1 ARATGGYDG
10 INRRGHDG
18 LDPAPILVGG
28 VLLENL
34 RTSAVVQFW
43 PNRNRLVPKWSSPP
57 RPRLNMLSPLVAP
70 NSFALVCNQAIRP
83 ADFNLRIRS
92 PMTSRRLKSASYY
105 LSMALFQNFESVAIA
120 PQYGEGP
127 SPSRRQRDR

>member
-1 ARATGGYDG
+1 MRTRENFLVYIADQRARRGSDPQSPCSTDACRQAARATGGYDG
-10 INRRGHDG
+10 MNRRGHDG

-57 RPRLNMLSPLVAP
+57 LPSLNMLSPLVAP
-70 NSFALVCNQAIRP
+70 NSFALVFNQAIRP
-83 ADFNLRIRS
+83 ADFNLRIR
-92 PMTSRRLKSASYY
+92 
-105 LSMALFQNFESVAIA
+105 
-120 PQYGEGP
+120 
-127 SPSRRQRDR
+127 